1 MIDNL
6 LKYENED
13 DHHVRQRQNLS
24 PNTSIRRN
32 LRNYN
37 HRETTRS
44 SFQQPENAT
53 LLNLLIQGQVLV
65 DRKILKRLPI
75 DY

>member
-6 LKYENED
+6 LTYENED

-24 PNTSIRRN
+24 PNTSIRSN

-37 HRETTRS
+37 QRETTRS
-44 SFQQPENAT
+44 SFQ
-53 LLNLLIQGQVLV
+53 
-65 DRKILKRLPI
+65 
-75 DY
+75 